1 MRGEREDLKKQVDRL
16 KDVVRASE
24 KKWQQQAST
33 IQALEK
39 QLGSR
44 KRGHE
49 EEEGN
54 TKREVTAAL
63 QSQVE
68 KRFRA
73 LIGDFDMIF
82 KSSGY
87 VFDPAATSSEEE
99 NDPVQVPLAETKA
112 DLEKGSVKANV
123 EIENA
128 KHKREKEHTTAPE
141 MNCSNTKTTENKVL
155 GGVAKGHPATL
166 PVKTLSS
173 SIDGTSST
181 SEHGE

>member
-1 MRGEREDLKKQVDRL
+1 M
-16 KDVVRASE
+16 RASE

-87 VFDPAATSSEEE
+87 VFDPLATSSEEE
-99 NDPVQVPLAETKA
+99 DEPVKATLAETKA
-112 DLEKGSVKANV
+112 DVEMGSAKAAV
-123 EIENA
+123 EIENE
-128 KHKREKEHTTAPE
+128 KHTGENEHTTAP
-141 MNCSNTKTTENKVL
+141 
-155 GGVAKGHPATL
+155 
-166 PVKTLSS
+166 
-173 SIDGTSST
+173 
-181 SEHGE
+181 

>member
-1 MRGEREDLKKQVDRL
+1 MKKQVDRL
-16 KDVVRASE
+16 KDVVRASQ

-33 IQALEK
+33 IQGLEK

-123 EIENA
+123 ELENA
-128 KHKREKEHTTAPE
+128 KHTKEREHTTAPE
-141 MNCSNTKTTENKVL
+141 MNCSNTEATENKVL
-155 GGVAKGHPATL
+155 GGVAKGHSAAL
-166 PVKTLSS
+166 PVKTLGASS
-173 SIDGTSST
+173 DST
-181 SEHGE
+181 SYTCEHGE